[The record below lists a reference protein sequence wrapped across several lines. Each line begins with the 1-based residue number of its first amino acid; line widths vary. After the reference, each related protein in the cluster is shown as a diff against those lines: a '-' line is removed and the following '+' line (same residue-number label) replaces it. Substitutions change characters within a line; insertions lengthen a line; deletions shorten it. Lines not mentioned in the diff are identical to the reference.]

1 MKATAP
7 DHGLSAATL
16 AEIARVLSAFPEVE
30 RAILF
35 GSRAKGTH
43 RPGSDIDL
51 ALLGPALDWR
61 VLGRI
66 EDAFDASSL
75 PYRFSLL
82 HRNAE
87 TPPEVGAHIARVGRA
102 IYAAPDAAQKAEAR
116 LAALHAKG
124 AKAWADVPDAA
135 AWVEELRGGD

>member
-1 MKATAP
+1 MKALAP
-7 DHGLSAATL
+7 DHGLSASTL
-16 AEIARVLSAFPEVE
+16 AEIARVLSAFPGVE

-35 GSRAKGTH
+35 GSRAKGTQ

-51 ALLGPALDWR
+51 ALVGPALDWR

-66 EDAFDASSL
+66 EDAFDASNQ

-87 TPPEVGAHIARVGRA
+87 TPAEVGAHIARVGRE
-102 IYAAPDAAQKAEAR
+102 IYAAPDAKEKAEAR
-116 LAALHAKG
+116 LAILHANG
-124 AKAWADVPDAA
+124 AKAWADVPDAG
-135 AWVEELRGGD
+135 AWVEDLRGG